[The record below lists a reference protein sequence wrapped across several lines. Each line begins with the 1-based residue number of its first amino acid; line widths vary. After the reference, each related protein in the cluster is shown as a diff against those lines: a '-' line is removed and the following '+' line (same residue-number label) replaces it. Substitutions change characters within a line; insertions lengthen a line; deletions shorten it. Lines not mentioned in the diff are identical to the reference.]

1 VGPRAPPHRLAAP
14 GQEEDLVSEL
24 VHHWFWSPQWLWLVP
39 ALLPPLVWDVV
50 RGWGQAGVARRL
62 LGGVVRLAILA
73 ALAAALADPRLHRND
88 RVAHVVM
95 VVDRSASIPD
105 DALAAAMSRIDALRQ
120 GLPEEVLVGLV
131 MFDDDPV
138 VAVFPGDAWR
148 VPLPLRSEPVEVS
161 DIDEALQLALGL
173 IPADEGGEIVLFSD
187 GRATAGAQGQLGS
200 GLRAAAERKIPVH
213 AVPLAPHRADPAVTA
228 VALAQREA
236 RPGAT
241 VEGTVEI
248 DGAAAA
254 STGTVEVKLGR
265 EVIARQRVELGAGQ
279 TIEVP
284 FSHQLPARTE
294 PGTTTV
300 EAAFVPDDAAGDSD
314 TTNNQG
320 VATLV
325 VGEPP
330 KVRMIAGSDADAEAL
345 AKALRAERMDVE
357 VVPIETITPAHADFA
372 AVDLV
377 VLANATAIA
386 GPGGKAMDKAFIDS
400 LGRYVDAGGGLVVLG
415 GPQAYDMGGYNYTDL
430 ARVLPVR
437 LDQVD
442 PEIESA
448 ATVVII
454 LDKSGSMAAY
464 AGLSK
469 TKMELADE
477 GAAASVRLLRPFDRI
492 AVMSVTEVPFFDV
505 PLQSVTSPKAIENKI
520 LEVRAGGGGIYVY
533 TSLEAA
539 REVMKKTDT
548 PLRHVILFS
557 DCADS
562 EEKIKGVPFGNYGT
576 GPTSEQLAKE
586 MLADGIT
593 TSVIGIGEEYDSDTQ
608 FLKDLAKA
616 GGGRFYLTN
625 DAAKLRGLFVEET
638 ERLVDSSLHE
648 MKFRPTV
655 RLAHPAVAGIDY
667 DSGPQLRGYQE
678 MEARSTAEVV
688 LTGPNGDPLLT
699 TWRYGLGQVAAWS
712 SDSGMRWSEDWLT
725 WEGYGKQW
733 TQVARWALRSRAG
746 DETAIEVD
754 FAGGRAEVRVARRGK
769 DGLTLDE
776 GGLRVRIDDGTDQS
790 EVALRSADPGLWTAQ
805 VRTRSDKTYRVQVL
819 DDAGKVLAADTFAPP
834 PSPER
839 RHRTIDGA
847 WLEGLTTR
855 TGGQREPTAL
865 HPQPSASVTTHV
877 QRLWPWLVVLA
888 LLLLPFDAFLR
899 RPGRVV

>member
-1 VGPRAPPHRLAAP
+1 MIEQLHA
-14 GQEEDLVSEL
+14 
-24 VHHWFWSPQWLWLVP
+24 WFYSPQWLWLIA
-39 ALLPPLVWDVV
+39 ALLPALVWDVL
-50 RGWGQAGVARRL
+50 RDWGNARVGRRL
-62 LGGVVRLAILA
+62 MGGLVRLGILA
-73 ALAAALADPRLHRND
+73 SLAAALADPRWQRND
-88 RVAHVVM
+88 EVAHVIM

-105 DALAAAMSRIDALRQ
+105 DALASAMSRIDTLRE
-120 GLPEEVLVGLV
+120 GLSEEVLVGLV
-131 MFDDDPV
+131 MFDDDPE
-138 VAVFPGDAWR
+138 VAVFPGDEWKTPA
-148 VPLPLRSEPVEVS
+148 PLRADPVEVS

-187 GRATAGAQGQLGS
+187 GRATAGAAAS
-200 GLRAAAERKIPVH
+200 GLRTATERGIAVH
-213 AVPLAPHRADPAVTA
+213 VVPLAPHRGDPAVTA
-228 VALAQREA
+228 VSLAQREA

-241 VEGTVEI
+241 VEGIVEL
-248 DGAAAA
+248 DGAAQA
-254 STGTVEVKLGR
+254 SAGTIEVKLGD
-265 EVIARQRVELGAGQ
+265 EVIARSHVDIPAGE
-279 TIEVP
+279 TLEVP
-284 FSHQLPARTE
+284 FSHQLPARAE
-294 PGTTTV
+294 PGTTAV
-300 EAAFVPDDAAGDSD
+300 EATFVPDEASTDPDA
-314 TTNNQG
+314 TNNQG

-325 VGEPP
+325 IGEPP
-330 KVRMIAGSDADAEAL
+330 KVRMIAGSDADADAL
-345 AKALRAERMDVE
+345 SRALRAERMDVE
-357 VVPIETITPAHADFA
+357 IVQIEALTPAHADFSK
-372 AVDLV
+372 VDLV
-377 VLANATAIA
+377 VLANAPAA
-386 GPGGKAMDKAFIDS
+386 APPGGKAMDQAFIES
-400 LGRYVDAGGGLVVLG
+400 LGHYVDAGGGLVVLG
-415 GPQAYDMGGYNYTDL
+415 GPQAYDMGGYDNTDL

-448 ATVVII
+448 ATIVII

-469 TKMELADE
+469 TKIELADE

-492 AVMSVTEVPFFDV
+492 AVMSVTEEPFFDV
-505 PLQSVTSPKAIENKI
+505 PLQSVHSPKAIENKI
-520 LEVRAGGGGIYVY
+520 LAVRAGGGGIYVY

-576 GPTSEQLAKE
+576 GPTAEALAKD
-586 MLADGIT
+586 MRDDGIT

-648 MKFRPTV
+648 IKFRPAV

-712 SDSGMRWSEDWLT
+712 SDSGPRWSEDWLT

-776 GGLRVRIDDGTDQS
+776 GGLRARIDDGTDQT
-790 EVALRSADPGLWTAQ
+790 EVALRSGEPGLWTSQ
-805 VRTRSDKTYRVQVL
+805 IRTRSDKTYKVQVL
-819 DDAGKVLAADTFAPP
+819 DDKGKVLAEDSFAPP

-839 RHRTIDGA
+839 RHRTIDDA
-847 WLEGLTTR
+847 WLEGLVVQ
-855 TGGQREPTAL
+855 TGGTREPQAL
-865 HPQPSASVTTHV
+865 HPKANASVTTHV
-877 QRLWPWLVVLA
+877 QRLWPWMALLA
-888 LLLLPFDAFLR
+888 LLLLPLDAFLR

>member
-1 VGPRAPPHRLAAP
+1 MIELLHR
-14 GQEEDLVSEL
+14 
-24 VHHWFWSPQWLWLVP
+24 WFYSPQWLWLIP
-39 ALLPPLVWDVV
+39 ALLPLLAWDTLRTWDGAAHLGRRVAGAFV
-50 RGWGQAGVARRL
+50 RFVM
-62 LGGVVRLAILA
+62 LA
-73 ALAAALADPRLHRND
+73 ALAAALADPRWHRNEP
-88 RVAHVVM
+88 VAHVIM

-105 DALAAAMSRIDALRQ
+105 DALSSAMGRIDELRRE
-120 GLPEEVLVGLV
+120 LREDVVVGLV
-131 MFDDDPV
+131 LFDDDPEI
-138 VAVFPGDAWR
+138 AVFPGDAWE
-148 VPLPLRSEPVEVS
+148 VPSPLRGESPVEVS

-187 GRATAGAQGQLGS
+187 GRATGGS
-200 GLRAAAERKIPVH
+200 TAASFGLRAATERGIAVH
-213 AVPLAPHRADPAVTA
+213 AIPLAPHRADPAVTA
-228 VALAQREA
+228 VALTQREV

-241 VEGTVEI
+241 VEGTVEL
-248 DGAAAA
+248 DGATQAT
-254 STGTVEVKLGR
+254 SGTVEVALGD
-265 EVIARQRVELGAGQ
+265 EVILRARVQMPAEQ

-284 FSHQLPARTE
+284 FSHQLPARAE

-300 EAAFVPDDAAGDSD
+300 TATFTPDDGAQGDPD
-314 TTNNQG
+314 PTNNQG

-330 KVRMIAGSDADAEAL
+330 KVRMIAGSDADAESL

-357 VVPIETITPAHADFA
+357 VVPIEALEPTHAEFS

-377 VLANATAIA
+377 VLANAPALA
-386 GPGGKAMDKAFIDS
+386 APGGKAMDKAFIES

-415 GPQAYDMGGYNYTDL
+415 GPQAYDMGGYRDTDL

-448 ATVVII
+448 ATIVII
-454 LDKSGSMAAY
+454 LDKSGSMSAY
-464 AGLSK
+464 AGLAK

-492 AVMSVTEVPFFDV
+492 AVMSVTEDVFFDV
-505 PLQSVTSPKAIENKI
+505 PLQSVHSPKAIENKI

-533 TSLEAA
+533 TALEAA

-557 DCADS
+557 DAADS
-562 EEKIKGVPFGNYGT
+562 EEKMKGVPFGDYGT
-576 GPTSEQLAKE
+576 GPRAEDLARS
-586 MLADGIT
+586 MRSDGIT
-593 TSVIGIGEEYDSDTQ
+593 TSVIGIGEEFDSDKK
-608 FLKDLAKA
+608 FLEDLAAA

-648 MKFRPTV
+648 IKFRPEV
-655 RLAHPAVAGIDY
+655 RLAHPTVAGIDY
-667 DSGPQLRGYQE
+667 QGGPQLRGYQE

-712 SDSGMRWSEDWLT
+712 SDSGPRWSEDWLA

-733 TQVARWALRSRAG
+733 TQIARWALRSRAG

-754 FAGGRAEVRVARRGK
+754 FEGGRAQVRVARRGK

-776 GGLRVRIDDGTDQS
+776 GGLRARIDDGTDTT
-790 EVALRSADPGLWTAQ
+790 EVALRSGEPGMWTSQ
-805 VRTRSDKTYRVQVL
+805 IRTRSDRTYRVEVV
-819 DDAGKVLAADTFAPP
+819 DDKGTVLASDTFAPP

-839 RHRTIDGA
+839 RHRTIDAA
-847 WLEGLTTR
+847 WLAGLTEQ
-855 TGGQREPTAL
+855 TGGQQEPTAL
-865 HPQPSASVTTHV
+865 HPTPSASLTTSV
-877 QRLWPWLVVLA
+877 QRLWPWLLLLA
-888 LLLLPFDAFLR
+888 LCLLPLDAFLR

>member
-1 VGPRAPPHRLAAP
+1 MIELLHR
-14 GQEEDLVSEL
+14 
-24 VHHWFWSPQWLWLVP
+24 WFYSPQWLWLIP
-39 ALLPPLVWDVV
+39 ALLPLVIWD
-50 RGWGQAGVARRL
+50 AARRW
-62 LGGVVRLAILA
+62 GMAVGVGRRIAGALVRFGMLA
-73 ALAAALADPRLHRND
+73 ALAAALADPRWHRNEP
-88 RVAHVVM
+88 VAHVIM

-105 DALAAAMSRIDALRQ
+105 DALAAAMARIDGLRE
-120 GLPEEVLVGLV
+120 GLGEDVHVGLV
-131 MFDDDPV
+131 MFDDDPE
-138 VAVFPGDAWR
+138 VAVFPGDAWQA
-148 VPLPLRSEPVEVS
+148 PSPLRADPPVEVS

-173 IPADEGGEIVLFSD
+173 VPADEGGEIVLFSD
-187 GRATAGAQGQLGS
+187 GRATAGAAAS
-200 GLRAAAERKIPVH
+200 GLRTATERGIAVH
-213 AVPLAPHRADPAVTA
+213 AIPLAPHRGDPAVTA

-248 DGAAAA
+248 DGAARA
-254 STGTVEVKLGR
+254 SAGTVEVKLGD
-265 EVIARQRVELGAGQ
+265 EVVARTRVELPAEQ
-279 TIEVP
+279 TVEVP
-284 FSHQLPARTE
+284 FSHQLPARAE

-300 EAAFVPDDAAGDSD
+300 EATFVPDDAGTDSD
-314 TTNNQG
+314 ATNNRG

-330 KVRMIAGSDADAEAL
+330 KVRMIAGSEPDAEAL
-345 AKALRAERMDVE
+345 ARALRAERMDVE
-357 VVPIETITPAHADFA
+357 VVPVEALTPAHADFS

-377 VLANATAIA
+377 VLANAPAA
-386 GPGGKAMDKAFIDS
+386 AAPGGKAMDRALIES
-400 LGRYVDAGGGLVVLG
+400 LSRYVDAGGGLVVLG
-415 GPQAYDMGGYNYTDL
+415 GPSAYDMGGYRDTEL

-448 ATVVII
+448 ATIVII
-454 LDKSGSMAAY
+454 LDKSGSMSAY

-492 AVMSVTEVPFFDV
+492 AVMSVTEVVFWDV
-505 PLQSVTSPKAIENKI
+505 PLQSVHSPKAIENKI
-520 LEVRAGGGGIYVY
+520 LAVRAGGGGIYVY

-557 DCADS
+557 DAADS
-562 EEKIKGVPFGNYGT
+562 EEKVKGVPFGTFGT
-576 GPTSEQLAKE
+576 GPRSEDLARA
-586 MLADGIT
+586 MRDDGIT
-593 TSVIGIGEEYDSDTQ
+593 TSVIGIGEEYDGDTQ
-608 FLKDLAKA
+608 FLKDLAAA

-648 MKFRPTV
+648 IKFRPAV
-655 RLAHPAVAGIDY
+655 RLTHPTVAGIDY
-667 DSGPQLRGYQE
+667 EAGPQLRGYQE

-712 SDSGMRWSEDWLT
+712 SDSGPRWSEDWLA

-746 DETAIEVD
+746 DETAIEVE
-754 FAGGRAEVRVARRGK
+754 FAGGRAQVRVARRGK

-776 GGLRVRIDDGTDQS
+776 GGLRARIDDGTDQT
-790 EVALRSADPGLWTAQ
+790 EVALRSGEPGMWTSQ
-805 VRTRSDKTYRVQVL
+805 IRTRSDKTYRVQVL
-819 DDAGKVLAADTFAPP
+819 DDQGTVLAEDSFAPP

-839 RHRTIDGA
+839 RHRTVDAA
-847 WLEGLTTR
+847 WLQGLAEQTGGRQEPERLSPTPTASLTT
-855 TGGQREPTAL
+855 E
-865 HPQPSASVTTHV
+865 V
-877 QRLWPWLVVLA
+877 QRLWPWLALLA
-888 LLLLPFDAFLR
+888 LLLLPLDAFLR

>member
-1 VGPRAPPHRLAAP
+1 MI
-14 GQEEDLVSEL
+14 DLL
-24 VHHWFWSPQWLWLVP
+24 HHWFQSPQWLWLVP
-39 ALLPPLVWDVV
+39 ALLPLLVWD
-50 RGWGQAGVARRL
+50 AARRW
-62 LGGVVRLAILA
+62 GTTGVGRRVAGALVRFGMLA
-73 ALAAALADPRLHRND
+73 ALAAALADPRWHRNE
-88 RVAHVVM
+88 RVAHVIM

-105 DALAAAMSRIDALRQ
+105 DALAAAMARIDELRA
-120 GLPEEVLVGLV
+120 GLGPDVRVGLV
-131 MFDDDPV
+131 LFDDDPE
-138 VAVFPGDAWR
+138 VAVFPGDAWAA
-148 VPLPLRSEPVEVS
+148 PSPLRGDPAVEVS

-173 IPADEGGEIVLFSD
+173 VPADEGGEIVLFSD
-187 GRATAGAQGQLGS
+187 GRATAGAAATGPGT
-200 GLRAAAERKIPVH
+200 AAERGIPVH
-213 AVPLAPHRADPAVTA
+213 AVPLLPHRADPAVTA
-228 VALAQREA
+228 VALTQREV

-248 DGAAAA
+248 DGAARA
-254 STGTVEVKLGR
+254 SAGTVEVRLGD
-265 EVIARQRVELGAGQ
+265 EVIARARVELPAEQ
-279 TIEVP
+279 TVQVP
-284 FSHQLPARTE
+284 FSHQLPVRAE

-300 EAAFVPDDAAGDSD
+300 TATFVPDDPSTDPD
-314 TTNNQG
+314 TTNDQG

-330 KVRMIAGSDADAEAL
+330 KVRMIAGSEADADGL
-345 AKALRAERMDVE
+345 ARALRAERMDVE
-357 VVPIETITPAHADFA
+357 VVPIEGLTPAHADFS

-377 VLANATAIA
+377 VLANAPALA
-386 GPGGKAMDKAFIDS
+386 APGGKAMDKGFIDS

-415 GPQAYDMGGYNYTDL
+415 GPQAYDMGGYRDTDL

-448 ATVVII
+448 ATIVII
-454 LDKSGSMAAY
+454 LDKSGSMGAY

-492 AVMSVTEVPFFDV
+492 AVMSVTEEVFFDV
-505 PLQSVTSPKAIENKI
+505 PLQSVHSPKAIENKI

-557 DCADS
+557 DAADS
-562 EEKIKGVPFGNYGT
+562 EEKIKGVPFGDYGT
-576 GPTSEQLAKE
+576 GPRAVDLAKD
-586 MLADGIT
+586 MRDDGIT
-593 TSVIGIGEEYDSDTQ
+593 TSVIGIGEEYDSDRA
-608 FLKDLAKA
+608 FLEELAKA

-648 MKFRPTV
+648 IKFRPAV
-655 RLAHPAVAGIDY
+655 RLAHPTVAGIDY
-667 DSGPQLRGYQE
+667 EGGPQLRGYQE

-712 SDSGMRWSEDWLT
+712 SDSGPRWSEDWLA

-733 TQVARWALRSRAG
+733 TQIARWALRSRAG
-746 DETAIEVD
+746 DETAIEVE
-754 FAGGRAEVRVARRGK
+754 FAGGRAQIRVARRGK

-776 GGLRVRIDDGTDQS
+776 GGLRARIDDGTDAT
-790 EVALRSADPGLWTAQ
+790 EVALRSGEPGLWTAQ
-805 VRTRSDKTYRVQVL
+805 VRTRSDKTYRVEVL
-819 DDAGKVLAADTFAPP
+819 DDQGKVLARDVFAPP

-839 RHRTIDGA
+839 RHRTIDAA
-847 WLEGLTTR
+847 WLSGLAEA
-855 TGGQREPTAL
+855 TGGQQEPTAL
-865 HPQPSASVTTHV
+865 HPTPSASVTTQV
-877 QRLWPWLVVLA
+877 RRLWPWLALLA
-888 LLLLPFDAFLR
+888 LCLLPLDAFLR
-899 RPGRVV
+899 RPGRVI

>member
-1 VGPRAPPHRLAAP
+1 M
-14 GQEEDLVSEL
+14 SEL
-24 VHHWFWSPQWLWLVP
+24 LHHWFWSPQWLWLIP
-39 ALLPPLVWDVV
+39 AMLPVLGYD
-50 RGWGQAGVARRL
+50 VARSWPQSGVGVGRRL
-62 LGGVVRLAILA
+62 VGGVVRLLLLSS
-73 ALAAALADPRLHRND
+73 LAAALADPRWHRND

-105 DALAAAMSRIDALRQ
+105 DALAAAMTRIDELRG

-131 MFDDDPV
+131 LFDDDPEV
-138 VAVFPGDAWR
+138 VVFPGDEWE
-148 VPLPLRSEPVEVS
+148 VPSPLRAEAAIEVS

-187 GRATAGAQGQLGS
+187 GRATAAGAAGS
-200 GLRAAAERKIPVH
+200 AMDAGLRTAAERKIPVH

-248 DGAAAA
+248 DGATQA
-254 STGTVEVKLGR
+254 SAGTVQIKLGS
-265 EVIARQRVELGAGQ
+265 EVIASTHVELPAGE

-284 FSHQLPARTE
+284 FSHQLPARAE

-300 EAAFVPDDAAGDSD
+300 EATFVPDDPATDPDRAND
-314 TTNNQG
+314 QG

-330 KVRMIAGSDADAEAL
+330 KVRMIAGSDADADAL

-357 VVPIETITPAHADFA
+357 VVPVEQLTPAHADFS

-377 VLANATAIA
+377 VLANAPATA
-386 GPGGKAMDKAFIDS
+386 GPGGKAMDKGLIDS

-448 ATVVII
+448 ATIVII

-492 AVMSVTEVPFFDV
+492 AVMSVTDEVFFDV
-505 PLQSVTSPKAIENKI
+505 PLQTVHSPKAIENKI

-562 EEKIKGVPFGNYGT
+562 EEKVKGIIFGEGA
-576 GPTSEQLAKE
+576 GPRSEDLAKD
-586 MLADGIT
+586 MLGDGIT

-648 MKFRPTV
+648 IKFRPGV
-655 RLAHPAVAGIDY
+655 RLAHPAIAGVDY

-699 TWRYGLGQVAAWS
+699 TWRYGLGQVAAWA
-712 SDSGMRWSEDWLT
+712 SDSGPRWSEDWLT

-776 GGLRVRIDDGTDQS
+776 GGLRTRIDDGTDQT
-790 EVALRSADPGLWTAQ
+790 EVALRSGEPGLWTAQ

-819 DDAGKVLAADTFAPP
+819 DDKGKVLAEDTFAPP

-839 RHRTIDGA
+839 RHRTIDAA
-847 WLEGLTTR
+847 WLEGLVTQ
-855 TGGQREPTAL
+855 TGGQREPQAL
-865 HPQPSASVTTHV
+865 APTPSASVTTHV
-877 QRLWPWLVVLA
+877 QRLWPWLVLLALA
-888 LLLLPFDAFLR
+888 LLPLDALLR

>member
-1 VGPRAPPHRLAAP
+1 MIEQLHT
-14 GQEEDLVSEL
+14 
-24 VHHWFWSPQWLWLVP
+24 WFYSPQWLWLIA
-39 ALLPPLVWDVV
+39 ALLPLVIWDVL
-50 RGWGQAGVARRL
+50 RGWGPAGVGRRL
-62 LGGVVRLAILA
+62 VGGLVRLAILA
-73 ALAAALADPRLHRND
+73 ALAAALADPRWHRND
-88 RVAHVVM
+88 QVAHVVM

-105 DALAAAMSRIDALRQ
+105 DALAGAMTRIDALRAD
-120 GLPEEVLVGLV
+120 LPEEVLVGLV
-131 MFDDDPV
+131 IFDDDPE
-138 VAVFPGDAWR
+138 VAVFPGDEWKT
-148 VPLPLRSEPVEVS
+148 PSPLREDPVEVS

-187 GRATAGAQGQLGS
+187 GRATGG
-200 GLRAAAERKIPVH
+200 AAASSLRTAKDRGIAVH
-213 AVPLAPHRADPAVTA
+213 VVPLAPHRGDPAVTA
-228 VALAQREA
+228 VALTHREA

-241 VEGTVEI
+241 VEGAVEL
-248 DGAAAA
+248 DGAAQA
-254 STGTVEVKLGR
+254 SAGTLEVKLGG
-265 EVIARQRVELGAGQ
+265 EVIARQHVEIAAGE
-279 TIEVP
+279 TLEVP
-284 FSHQLPARTE
+284 FSHQLPARAE
-294 PGTTTV
+294 PGTTAV
-300 EAAFVPDDAAGDSD
+300 EATFVPDDASTD
-314 TTNNQG
+314 TDVANNRG

-330 KVRMIAGSDADAEAL
+330 KVRMIAGSEADADAL
-345 AKALRAERMDVE
+345 ARALRAERMDVE
-357 VVPIETITPAHADFA
+357 IVQIEALAPAHADFSK
-372 AVDLV
+372 VDLV
-377 VLANATAIA
+377 VLANAPAVA
-386 GPGGKAMDKAFIDS
+386 APGAKAMDKAFIES

-415 GPQAYDMGGYNYTDL
+415 GPQAYDMGGYRDTDL

-448 ATVVII
+448 ATIVII

-469 TKMELADE
+469 TKIELADE

-505 PLQSVTSPKAIENKI
+505 PLQSVHNPKAIENKI
-520 LEVRAGGGGIYVY
+520 LAVRAGGGGIYVY

-586 MLADGIT
+586 MRDDGIT

-648 MKFRPTV
+648 IKFRPAV

-678 MEARSTAEVV
+678 MEPRSTAEVV

-712 SDSGMRWSEDWLT
+712 SDSGPRWSEDWLT

-776 GGLRVRIDDGTDQS
+776 GGLRARIDDGTDQT
-790 EVALRSADPGLWTAQ
+790 EVALRSGEPGLWTSQ
-805 VRTRSDKTYRVQVL
+805 IRTRSDKTYKVQVL
-819 DDAGKVLAADTFAPP
+819 DDKGKVLAEDSFAPP

-839 RHRTIDGA
+839 RHRTIDDA
-847 WLEGLTTR
+847 WLESLLAQ
-855 TGGQREPTAL
+855 TGGTREPQAL
-865 HPQPSASVTTHV
+865 HPQPNASVTTHV
-877 QRLWPWLVVLA
+877 QRLWPWLALLA
-888 LLLLPFDAFLR
+888 LLLLPLDAFLR